1 MSLVCGVQVYVYSA
15 STFALRC
22 KCDKHTGPVK
32 AIDFSSDSA
41 ILQTD
46 GADYEHNYC
55 KPHSLTQLLT
65 SATMVTGQVQT
76 ASHACHPP
84 C

>member
-1 MSLVCGVQVYVYSA
+1 MSPVCRVQVYVYSA

-55 KPHSLTQLLT
+55 KLYRLTQLHT
-65 SATMVTGQVQT
+65 PATHRGD
-76 ASHACHPP
+76 
-84 C
+84 